1 MKTILSILIL
11 VSSFSMAK
19 ADDSSGVVTLV
30 GSVSVSP
37 LFAGTKSVLV
47 EKGEVLFVSEGLEKA
62 SIEIKVKQ
70 GFAAYAKDDEVM
82 VQDCKDALIQVSA
95 EEGNFIPNA
104 DGTEVYKMP
113 KVLNF
118 KCNDT
123 I

>member
-37 LFAGTKSVLV
+37 LFAGTKSV
-47 EKGEVLFVSEGLEKA
+47 EKA